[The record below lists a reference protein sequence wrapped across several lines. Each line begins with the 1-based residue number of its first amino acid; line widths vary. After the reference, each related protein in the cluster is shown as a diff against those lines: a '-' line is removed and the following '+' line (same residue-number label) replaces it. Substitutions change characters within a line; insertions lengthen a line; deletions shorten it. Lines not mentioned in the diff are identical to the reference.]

1 MAVQCMDQS
10 ARAQRRRRS
19 GSALAGWLVAAVV
32 AVLTLL
38 SGCTTS
44 ARPAAAT
51 RAADSTGLIQAT
63 PAVSTQRPAAAPG
76 TAGAS
81 TATGPVPPAP
91 GSVPLGTVLSRVIPG
106 GASGFTGRPAWIYLP
121 PVLSVHPQTVL
132 PVLELLH
139 GTPGGPHDWL
149 TEGHLAQAAN
159 AFAALHDGA
168 APIIVMPDINGA
180 KHADSECVTVAG
192 ADVEQ
197 YLTVQ
202 VPGYLRAHLP
212 AERQQLRLTIAGLS
226 EGGMCSAMLALRHP
240 SEYPLFGDMSG
251 LGRPTVG
258 RTDDPVLTVQD
269 IFGGSAA
276 AYDAHDPLWILA
288 RQTFPGLAGWF
299 VCGSGDV
306 HTCAAQ
312 SSLATAARSAGVA
325 VTASVGTGKHDW
337 TLWSTALPSFFT
349 WMWSHTHK

>member
-1 MAVQCMDQS
+1 MDRS
-10 ARAQRRRRS
+10 TRAAARRWS
-19 GSALAGWLVAAVV
+19 GGAPAGWRVAAVGV
-32 AVLTLL
+32 VLTVLG
-38 SGCTTS
+38 GCTTT
-44 ARPAAAT
+44 ARPATTSREA
-51 RAADSTGLIQAT
+51 SNTGLIVAT
-63 PAVSTQRPAAAPG
+63 PAVSTHALEGAAASG
-76 TAGAS
+76 TATSSPAS
-81 TATGPVPPAP
+81 AASGVVPQ
-91 GSVPLGTVLSRVIPG
+91 GTVLSRVIPG

-121 PVLSVHPQTVL
+121 PVLSLHPNTVL

-159 AFAALHDGA
+159 AFAAQHGGA
-168 APIIVMPDINGA
+168 APVIVMPDINGS

-202 VPGYLRAHLP
+202 VPDYLRTHLP
-212 AERQQLRLTIAGLS
+212 AERGQLRLTVAGLS

-258 RTDDPVLTVQD
+258 RTDDPALTVQD

-288 RQTFPGLAGWF
+288 RQKFPGLAGWF
-299 VCGSGDV
+299 VCGQGDV
-306 HTCAAQ
+306 HTCTAQ
-312 SSLATAARSAGVA
+312 KLLAPAARAAGVA
-325 VTASVGTGKHDW
+325 VTTSVAAGKHDW
-337 TLWSTALPSFFT
+337 QLWSTALPHFLA
-349 WMWSHTHK
+349 WMWGRTRQ